1 MKAEYAIIVKSKT
14 RLEAL
19 IERFNTRAQAQF
31 YVERSGSNWSDYEL
45 EHATF
50 QESLTLVQK
59 HLSTTIKNKIVD
71 RSFLPS
77 FIFNKDHIVVVVGQD
92 GLVANTAKYVHEIPM
107 IAVNPDVERY
117 DGILLPFDPDNFLT
131 GVQQVMKNEF
141 EYKTCTLAEAR
152 MNDGQRLLAFNDLF
166 IGPGSHVSARYTM
179 SYQNKTEEQSSSG
192 IIVSTKSGSSGWLS
206 SVFNMT
212 NGMNQFSKNRSNDL
226 HAGRMKEEQLMFV
239 VREPFLS
246 KRSQAG
252 MVAGLLDH
260 QTELRVESFMPD
272 KGVIFSDGIESDFLN
287 FNSGAIVTVGIAKEK
302 AKLVL
307 KN

>member
-1 MKAEYAIIVKSKT
+1 MTAEYAIIVKSKT

-31 YVERSGSNWSDYEL
+31 YVERSGSSWSDYER
-45 EHATF
+45 EHTVF
-50 QESLTLVQK
+50 QESLEAVQK
-59 HLSTTIKNKIVD
+59 QLSTTVKNKIVD

-77 FIFNKDHIVVVVGQD
+77 FIFSKNHVVVVVGQD

-117 DGILLPFDPDNFLT
+117 DGILLPFDPGNFIT
-131 GVQQVMKNEF
+131 AVKQVMKNEF
-141 EYKTCTLAEAR
+141 GSKTCTLAEAR
-152 MNDGQRLLAFNDLF
+152 LNDGQRLLAFNDLF
-166 IGPGSHVSARYTM
+166 IGPGSHISARYNM
-179 SYQNKTEEQSSSG
+179 SYKNQTEEQSSSG

-212 NGMNQFSKNRSNDL
+212 NGMNEFSKRRNSEL
-226 HAGRMKEEQLMFV
+226 HARSLKDDQLMFV

-260 QTELRVESFMPD
+260 QQELTVESLMPD

-287 FNSGAIVTVGIAKEK
+287 FNSGAIVTVGVAKET